1 MLFQRHV
8 CLSLI
13 FCLSLILCLHCAA
26 ASAQSESE
34 SMAGHAQ
41 ADPVQEVAR
50 IASFRNEAVSDDTTE
65 LEARVQRLEAEL
77 SQFRAPTY
85 SDPMRTLESQLQRQD
100 AGTGALFGDIE
111 VTFLQPHIS
120 GSQAAFGLGAVGRL
134 IDGDYQTGMRYVLG
148 YRNDSGV
155 GVRGRFWQYDH
166 SFVYLPPFEPA
177 VFGNRMDVADTEITL
192 DQRLRHW
199 DMQVSAGLRYGRL
212 EYSNETPTLFGV
224 GTATFEGVGP
234 TFALNGRRAIGNSG
248 FSFFG
253 NVRGA
258 ILIGDIRNSALLPF
272 MPAVRLED
280 EIMTVAEN
288 QLGVAWTHDLNK
300 FVQLDV
306 KTAWET
312 QYWMNSSL
320 SDDVYGIGSNLGFT
334 GPTLSVE
341 LRY

>member
-8 CLSLI
+8 YLSI
-13 FCLSLILCLHCAA
+13 ILGLQCAVV
-26 ASAQSESE
+26 SAQWGRESNT
-34 SMAGHAQ
+34 GNAQ
-41 ADPVQEVAR
+41 QDPVQEAASF
-50 IASFRNEAVSDDTTE
+50 ASFRNEPVSDDTAE

-77 SQFRAPTY
+77 SQLRAPTY
-85 SDPMRTLESQLQRQD
+85 SDPMRTLESQLQQQD
-100 AGTGALFGDIE
+100 SGTGALFGDIE
-111 VTFLQPHIS
+111 VTFLQPHIA

-134 IDGDYQTGMRYVLG
+134 IESDYQTGMRYILG

-166 SFVYLPPFEPA
+166 SFAYLPPFQPA
-177 VFGNRMDVADTEITL
+177 VFGIRMDVADTEITL

-199 DMQVSAGLRYGRL
+199 DMQVSGGLRYGRL
-212 EYSNETPTLFGV
+212 EYSSETPTLFGV

-234 TFALNGRRAIGNSG
+234 TFALNGRRSISNTG

-253 NVRGA
+253 NVRGSV
-258 ILIGDIRNSALLPF
+258 LIGDIRNAALLPF
-272 MPAVRLED
+272 MPAVTLED
-280 EIMTVAEN
+280 EVMTVAEN
-288 QLGVAWTHDLNK
+288 QLGVAWTHDVNQ
-300 FVQLDV
+300 FVQLDI

>member
-1 MLFQRHV
+1 MLFQRCV
-8 CLSLI
+8 Y
-13 FCLSLILCLHCAA
+13 LSLILCLPYAV
-26 ASAQSESE
+26 ASAQSGHSLMTGDAEPSPEEGGVSFISFQSE
-34 SMAGHAQ
+34 T
-41 ADPVQEVAR
+41 
-50 IASFRNEAVSDDTTE
+50 VSDDTAE

-77 SQFRAPTY
+77 SEFRRPTY
-85 SDPMRTLESQLQRQD
+85 SDPMRTLESQLRKQD
-100 AGTGALFGDIE
+100 AGSGALFGDIE
-111 VTFLQPHIS
+111 ITFLQPHIS

-134 IDGDYQTGMRYVLG
+134 IDGDYQTGMRYILG

-177 VFGNRMDVADTEITL
+177 VFGIRMDVADTEITL

-199 DMQVSAGLRYGRL
+199 DMQVSGGIRYGRL

-234 TFALNGRRAIGNSG
+234 TFSLNGRRAISNTG

-253 NVRGA
+253 NVRGSV
-258 ILIGDIRNSALLPF
+258 LVGDIRNSALLPF

-288 QLGVAWTHDLNK
+288 QLGVAWTHDVNQ
-300 FVQLDV
+300 FVQLDI

>member
-1 MLFQRHV
+1 MLFQRHIY
-8 CLSLI
+8 LSI
-13 FCLSLILCLHCAA
+13 FCLQCVV
-26 ASAQSESE
+26 ASAQFGSESV
-34 SMAGHAQ
+34 AGN
-41 ADPVQEVAR
+41 AR
-50 IASFRNEAVSDDTTE
+50 PDHVEGATSFTSFRNETVSDDTAE

-77 SQFRAPTY
+77 SQFRSPTY
-85 SDPMRTLESQLQRQD
+85 SDPMRTLESQLRRQD
-100 AGTGALFGDIE
+100 SGTGALFGDIE

-134 IDGDYQTGMRYVLG
+134 IDGDFQTGMRYVLG

-177 VFGNRMDVADTEITL
+177 VFGIRMDVADTEITL

-199 DMQVSAGLRYGRL
+199 DMQVAAGLRYGRL

-234 TFALNGRRAIGNSG
+234 TFALSGRRTISNSG

-253 NVRGA
+253 NVRGSV
-258 ILIGDIRNSALLPF
+258 LIGDIRNSALLPF

-288 QLGVAWTHDLNK
+288 QLGVAWTHDLNR

>member
-8 CLSLI
+8 Y
-13 FCLSLILCLHCAA
+13 LSLILCVPCAL
-26 ASAQSESE
+26 ASAQSGS
-34 SMAGHAQ
+34 SSIAGDAEP
-41 ADPVQEVAR
+41 APEDGA
-50 IASFRNEAVSDDTTE
+50 ASFVSFRSEPVADDTAE

-77 SQFRAPTY
+77 SQFRTPTY
-85 SDPMRTLESQLQRQD
+85 SDPMRTLESQLQKQD

-177 VFGNRMDVADTEITL
+177 VFGIRMDVADTEITL

-212 EYSNETPTLFGV
+212 EYSNETPTVFGV

-280 EIMTVAEN
+280 EIMMVAEN

-334 GPTLSVE
+334 GPTLSAE

>member
-8 CLSLI
+8 YLSLV
-13 FCLSLILCLHCAA
+13 LCLHCAA
-26 ASAQSESE
+26 AFAQLESE
-34 SMAGHAQ
+34 SIAGYAQ
-41 ADPVQEVAR
+41 LDPVEGAESQS
-50 IASFRNEAVSDDTTE
+50 SFRSEAVSEDTTE
-65 LEARVQRLEAEL
+65 LETRVQRLEAEL
-77 SQFRAPTY
+77 SRLRAPTY
-85 SDPMRTLESQLQRQD
+85 SDPMKTLESQLRRQD
-100 AGTGALFGDIE
+100 VGSGGLFGDIE

-177 VFGNRMDVADTEITL
+177 VFGIRMDVADTEITL

-199 DMQVSAGLRYGRL
+199 DMQVAAGLRYGRL
-212 EYSNETPTLFGV
+212 EYSNDTPTLFGV

-234 TFALNGRRAIGNSG
+234 TFALNGRRAISNTG

-253 NVRGA
+253 NVRGSV
-258 ILIGDIRNSALLPF
+258 LIGDIRNSALLPF

>member
-1 MLFQRHV
+1 MLFQRH
-8 CLSLI
+8 I
-13 FCLSLILCLHCAA
+13 YLSLILSLHCAF
-26 ASAQSESE
+26 ASAQSGSE
-34 SMAGHAQ
+34 EIAGSTQ
-41 ADPVQEVAR
+41 QEPVEGATSF
-50 IASFRNEAVSDDTTE
+50 ASFRNGADSDDTAE
-65 LEARVQRLEAEL
+65 LEARIQRLEAEL
-77 SQFRAPTY
+77 SQFRTPSST
-85 SDPMRTLESQLQRQD
+85 DPVRALELQLRRQD

-134 IDGDYQTGMRYVLG
+134 IDGDYQTGMRYILG

-177 VFGNRMDVADTEITL
+177 VFGIRMDVADTEITL

-199 DMQVSAGLRYGRL
+199 DMQVSGGLRYGRL
-212 EYSNETPTLFGV
+212 EYSNGTPTLFGV

-234 TFALNGRRAIGNSG
+234 TFALNGRREISNSG

-253 NVRGA
+253 NVRGSV
-258 ILIGDIRNSALLPF
+258 LIGDIRNSALLPF

-288 QLGVAWTHDLNK
+288 QLGVAWTHDVNQ
-300 FVQLDV
+300 FVQLDI

>member
-1 MLFQRHV
+1 MLFQRHIYLSV
-8 CLSLI
+8 ICLQ
-13 FCLSLILCLHCAA
+13 CVV
-26 ASAQSESE
+26 ASAQLQSESFE
-34 SMAGHAQ
+34 GNAQ
-41 ADPVQEVAR
+41 QDPVEETSR
-50 IASFRNEAVSDDTTE
+50 FASFRNEPVSDDHAE
-65 LEARVQRLEAEL
+65 LEARIQRLESEL
-77 SQFRAPTY
+77 SQFRSQTN
-85 SDPMRTLESQLQRQD
+85 SDPLRTLESQLRRQD

-134 IDGDYQTGMRYVLG
+134 IDGDFQTGMRYILG

-166 SFVYLPPFEPA
+166 SFTYLPPFEPA
-177 VFGNRMDVADTEITL
+177 VFGIRMDVADTEITL

-234 TFALNGRRAIGNSG
+234 TFALHGRRAISNTG

-253 NVRGA
+253 NARGA
-258 ILIGDIRNSALLPF
+258 VLIGDIRNSALLPF